1 MSRLAKKTI
10 QIPEGVSVEEKD
22 STLHFKGAKGEADF
36 KILSGVKVSVAAP
49 LAGGGRAEIKVE
61 ASSGDRQTRA
71 NVGTAWS
78 LIQNHIEGVSGGFS
92 RVLELEGVGF
102 RASMEGKTL
111 ILNLGF
117 VNPVRFTPPEKVTIT
132 VEKNAITVS
141 GTDKAEVGQAA
152 AQIRAFKK
160 PEPYKGKGIH
170 YRGEVIRRK
179 VGKKAGATE

>member
-10 QIPEGVSVEEKD
+10 QIPEGVTVEEKD
-22 STLHFKGAKGEADF
+22 SILHFKGAKGEADF
-36 KILSGVKVSVAAP
+36 KVLSGVKVSVAAP
-49 LAGGGRAEIKVE
+49 EIKVE